1 MNNLHLIIERLD
13 RIEKKLN
20 GNYTDPYLSIKEV
33 SEFCSLSQSTIRRA
47 VDRGQLK
54 EIRLCTV
61 IDCAIYPYRMGTR
74 PNEETIKT
82 LEKFRSKKPDPARD
96 N

>member
-1 MNNLHLIIERLD
+1 MNNLYLIIERLD

-47 VDRGQLK
+47 VYRGHLK
-54 EIRLCTV
+54 CS
-61 IDCAIYPYRMGTR
+61 
-74 PNEETIKT
+74 
-82 LEKFRSKKPDPARD
+82 RSTGKLLFKKSDVLRWLD
-96 N
+96 G

>member
-1 MNNLHLIIERLD
+1 MDKLFDTPIRSIR
-13 RIEKKLN
+13 EKCK
-20 GNYTDPYLSIKEV
+20 D
-33 SEFCSLSQSTIRRA
+33 CS
-47 VDRGQLK
+47 VGQLK